1 MLGKLESTVSFENL
15 PINPEILE
23 LSSWIGK
30 NAYSF
35 KFRSGR
41 AMNYNPERLN
51 LKFSFMKLELF

>member
-1 MLGKLESTVSFENL
+1 MLGKLESTVSFENF

-30 NAYSF
+30 NACSF

-41 AMNYNPERLN
+41 AMNYNPEQLI